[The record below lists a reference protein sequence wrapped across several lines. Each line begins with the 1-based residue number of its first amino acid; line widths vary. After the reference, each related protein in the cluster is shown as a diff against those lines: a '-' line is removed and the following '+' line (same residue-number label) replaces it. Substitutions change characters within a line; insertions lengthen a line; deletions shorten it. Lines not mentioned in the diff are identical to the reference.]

1 MNAEQ
6 WRLLGRLE
14 SRFEENQQDVSRAID
29 LAEFLKGLPEG
40 RGALLNFLAQIQQKF
55 PGSFKIAEIS
65 YRSYKEMGDKEKAAQ
80 FEKILLD
87 IKPEDLQD
95 LRRKLLIFKEK
106 DQPDK
111 ASEEIESYEKD
122 KGRTVETLW
131 MAGDLYAT
139 TDNQEK
145 LLKVIE
151 DLKVLKDQ
159 PNAEIAIAALTMAT
173 KGEKKE
179 NWEEAQ
185 KLITQSLKKDPSN
198 MLAYRVFFLGSAK
211 LAPSAESIHK
221 VLDASIKANIT
232 EPFIF
237 VEIMRLH
244 LEYTIPLHNKEIF
257 EKLIVLLS
265 EAEKPVINTIHALC
279 CYFDNIGLARNVMR
293 TWLDPQGD
301 GPNLSIFLAQINTDL
316 ISSVESGVGIS
327 LSDDKSKLEELK
339 KILKE
344 NAISCM
350 QRLITQVPT
359 NPDAYYQMG
368 LLLQGFKDERA
379 YQYYIKALEIKPD
392 HVFAQFQVAKI
403 NDDEQNDIEAYER
416 YRKIVNMPVIDPN
429 VAVEAMMRAS
439 DIAIKYG
446 WVEEAEEMLER
457 ARAVL
462 PSDPRVVTMLA
473 KIYLK
478 EAKII
483 GSDYALEQAMKYFMQ
498 AISINPRNMEA
509 SYYLGHVFYINRQYL
524 DAIRQFNDT
533 AQKFQTV
540 SILCDFWISR
550 SYHQLYKNLLFS
562 SEDFL
567 TSAIKYAEYLR
578 VMGEKVPEALEYLAE
593 LYEEANRKNESQAL
607 VSSIQGRLRKRDFV
621 AMDSDNP
628 GECRV
633 LAVYAPQIVRS
644 PDPARPPERLFS
656 RGSLGTLEV
665 SYIPGGGGLLVTGNL
680 GESFQNSI
688 EVAYAFFKKHL
699 ENHGLVQNPDMD
711 IHVDVPGWLPKYD
724 GPSAGVALACSM
736 ISAFTGKKIPKNVT
750 MTGEISMHGKVMP
763 VGGIKEKVEATYGK
777 GIDKIFIPKEN
788 KWDYLDMLLKDTTH
802 EMESVEASQ
811 EEVGKNLPIVIAVDR
826 IEQIIENLGIGVDES
841 MIPKENT
848 QEEPEK

>member
-40 RGALLNFLAQIQQKF
+40 RGALLNFLSQIQQKF
-55 PGSFKIAEIS
+55 PSSFKVAELS
-65 YRSYKEMGDKEKAAQ
+65 YRAYREIGEKEKADQ
-80 FEKILLD
+80 FEKMLLD
-87 IKPEDLQD
+87 LKPEDLQD
-95 LRRKLLIFKEK
+95 LRRKLLVFKEK
-106 DQPDK
+106 NQPDR
-111 ASEEIESYEKD
+111 AGEELERYEKE

-139 TDNQEK
+139 IDNQEK

-151 DLKVLKDQ
+151 DLKAIKDQ
-159 PNAEIAIAALTMAT
+159 PNADIAIAALTMTT
-173 KGEKKE
+173 KGEQKE

-211 LAPSAESIHK
+211 LQPSAESIHK

-237 VEIMRLH
+237 IEIMRLH
-244 LEYTIPLHNKEIF
+244 LEYTIPLHNREIF
-257 EKLIVLLS
+257 EKLGALLP
-265 EAEKPVINTIHALC
+265 ETEKPVINTIHALC
-279 CYFDNIGLARNVMR
+279 CYFDNIGLARNILRM
-293 TWLDPQGD
+293 WLDPQGD
-301 GPNLSIFLAQINTDL
+301 GPNFSASLAQINNNL

-327 LSDDKSKLEELK
+327 LSDNKDKLDELK
-339 KILKE
+339 KFLKE
-344 NAISCM
+344 NSINCM
-350 QRLITQVPT
+350 QRLIAQAPG

-368 LLLQGFKDERA
+368 VLLQGYRDERA
-379 YQYYIKALEIKPD
+379 YQYYLKALEIRPD
-392 HVFAQFQVAKI
+392 HVYAQFQIARM

-416 YRKIVNMPVIDPN
+416 YRKIVNMVVVDPN
-429 VAVEAMMRAS
+429 IAVDAMMKAS
-439 DIAIKYG
+439 EIAIKYG
-446 WVEEAEEMLER
+446 WIEEAEEMLEK
-457 ARAVL
+457 ARTVL

-483 GSDYALEQAMKYFMQ
+483 GSDYALAQAMRYFMQ
-498 AISINPRNMEA
+498 AIAINPKNMEA
-509 SYYLGHVFYINRQYL
+509 SYYLGHVFYINHQYL
-524 DAIRQFNDT
+524 EAIRQFSDT
-533 AQKFQTV
+533 AQKFQSV
-540 SILCDFWISR
+540 AILCDFWISR

-607 VSSIQGRLRKRDFV
+607 VSSIQGKLRKRDFV
-621 AMDSDNP
+621 ALDSENP

-644 PDPARPPERLFS
+644 PDPAKPPERLFS

-688 EVAYAFFKKHL
+688 EVAYAFFKRHL
-699 ENHGLVQNPDMD
+699 ESYGLVQNPDMD

-802 EMESVEASQ
+802 ELESVEVSQ
-811 EEVGKNLPIVIAVDR
+811 EEAGRNLPIVIAVDR
-826 IEQIIENLGIGVDES
+826 IEQIIENLGIGIDES
-841 MIPKENT
+841 MIPKEST